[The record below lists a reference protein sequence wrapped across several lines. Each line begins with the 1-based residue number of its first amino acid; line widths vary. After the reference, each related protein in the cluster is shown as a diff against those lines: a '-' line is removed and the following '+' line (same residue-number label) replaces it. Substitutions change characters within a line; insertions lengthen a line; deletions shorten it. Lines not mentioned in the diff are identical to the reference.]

1 MQIVK
6 EIRIQ
11 DLALFYKDVLILSD
25 LHIGY
30 EEALNKQGILIPRLT
45 FQQLYKKISEL
56 LKLNPKT
63 IIINGD
69 LKHEFGSISRQEW
82 KQTSKILELLTANSR
97 KVILIKGNHDKIL
110 EPLVKD
116 FDIGIKDFHKIG
128 NILITHGDKIV
139 KEKADIIVIG
149 HEHPCISF
157 KERPEEK
164 FKCFL
169 KGKYRNS
176 ILIVQPSCNLVAE
189 GSDVTK
195 EKLLSPYL
203 KNISGFE
210 VYIPKDDEVLYFG
223 KLENI

>member
-1 MQIVK
+1 MQILDNLK
-6 EIRIQ
+6 IQ
-11 DLALFYKDVLILSD
+11 DLALFYKDTLILAD

-30 EEALNKQGILIPRLT
+30 EEALNKQGMLIPRLS
-45 FQQLYKKISEL
+45 FQDLQKKIQNL

-82 KQTSKILELLTANSR
+82 KHINIILKLLTANNR
-97 KVILIKGNHDKIL
+97 KVILIKGNHDRIL
-110 EPLVKD
+110 EPLTKQ
-116 FDIGIKDFHKIG
+116 FNLEIKDYYKID
-128 NILITHGDKIV
+128 NILITHGDKII
-139 KEKADIIVIG
+139 KEKSDVILIG
-149 HEHPCISF
+149 HEHPSISF

-169 KGKYRNS
+169 KGKYKSS
-176 ILIVQPSCNLVAE
+176 ILIVQPSSNLVTE

-195 EKLLSPYL
+195 EKLLSPYI
-203 KNISGFE
+203 KNVGDFE
-210 VYIPKDDEVLYFG
+210 VFIPKDDEVLYFG

>member
-1 MQIVK
+1 MQILDNLK
-6 EIRIQ
+6 IQ
-11 DLALFYKDVLILSD
+11 DLALFYKDTLILAD

-30 EEALNKQGILIPRLT
+30 EEALNKQGMLIPRLS
-45 FQQLYKKISEL
+45 FQDLEKKIQNL
-56 LKLNPKT
+56 LKLNPKV

-82 KQTSKILELLTANSR
+82 KHTNIILKLLTANNR

-110 EPLVKD
+110 EPLTKQ
-116 FDIGIKDFHKIG
+116 FNLEIKDYHKID
-128 NILITHGDKIV
+128 NMLITHGDKII
-139 KEKADIIVIG
+139 KEKSEVILIG
-149 HEHPCISF
+149 HEHPSISF

-169 KGKYRNS
+169 KGKYKNS
-176 ILIVQPSCNLVAE
+176 VLIVQPSSNLVTE

-195 EKLLSPYL
+195 EKILSPYI
-203 KNISGFE
+203 KNISDFE
-210 VYIPKDDEVLYFG
+210 VFIPKDDEVLYFG